1 MAIGGLL
8 FSLQPSQD
16 VSFLQE
22 IKIPAAKMNNTGTR
36 NIDIMKKEEDS
47 FFIYKIDG

>member
-1 MAIGGLL
+1 MFFGLL

-22 IKIPAAKMNNTGTR
+22 IKTKPAVTDNATAKMKMMNS
-36 NIDIMKKEEDS
+36 DL
-47 FFIYKIDG
+47 FFIIE